1 MAETSSLLAVDPALY
16 HAINKTDVKLE
27 DVEYILILCSS
38 KPKAVT
44 VQLIVQTHFEQNA
57 ATWKKKKS
65 SFIFYSPLFQSKHML
80 PHLAWEYIDKNYT
93 KALF

>member
-57 ATWKKKKS
+57 AT
-65 SFIFYSPLFQSKHML
+65 
-80 PHLAWEYIDKNYT
+80 
-93 KALF
+93 